1 MTATSLTLSPAL
13 SQGRGR
19 VLLVTGGSRGIGAA
33 IATLAGAA
41 GYRVAVNYLSN
52 AKAAERVVGA
62 IKGAGGD
69 AVALQADV
77 GDDAQ
82 VKRLFAEIDAKLGRI
97 DVLVN
102 NAGILG
108 NKRVE
113 EMDAETLEGIFR
125 ANVFSMYFCAR
136 EAVRRM
142 STKHGGKGGVIVNMS
157 SVASR
162 LGGLAGGTH
171 YAATKGAVDTFSLAL
186 AKEVGAEGIRVNAIR
201 PGLIETD
208 IHDMHGGID
217 PALAKAVPLGR
228 SGLAEEVAR
237 AALWL
242 ASDESSYVHGAVID
256 VSGGR

>member
-1 MTATSLTLSPAL
+1 VTLSPTL

-19 VLLVTGGSRGIGAA
+19 TILVTGGSRGIGAA
-33 IATLAGAA
+33 IATLAGGA
-41 GYRVAVNYLSN
+41 GYRVAVNYVRN
-52 AKAAERVVGA
+52 ADAAGKVVKAIEAVG
-62 IKGAGGD
+62 GT
-69 AVALQADV
+69 AVALQGDV

-108 NKRVE
+108 NRRVE
-113 EMDAETLEGIFR
+113 EMDEETLLGIFR
-125 ANVFSMYFCAR
+125 ANVFSMYYCAR
-136 EAVRRM
+136 EAIRRM
-142 STKHGGKGGVIVNMS
+142 STKHGGKGGAIVNLS

-162 LGGLAGGTH
+162 LGGLAGGSH
-171 YAATKGAVDTFSLAL
+171 YAATKGAIDTFSLAL
-186 AKEVGAEGIRVNAIR
+186 AKEVGTEGIRVNAIR

-208 IHDMHGGID
+208 IHEVHGGIN
-217 PALAKAVPLGR
+217 PELAKAVPLGR
-228 SGLAEEVAR
+228 AGAADEVAR
-237 AALWL
+237 VALWL

>member
-1 MTATSLTLSPAL
+1 MSLSPTLSPTL

-19 VLLVTGGSRGIGAA
+19 VMLVTGGSRGIGAS

-41 GYRVAVNYLSN
+41 GYKVAVNYLKS
-52 AKAAERVVGA
+52 ADAAEGVVKA
-62 IKGAGGD
+62 IAAAGGE

-77 GDDAQ
+77 GDDTQ
-82 VKRLFAEIDAKLGRI
+82 VKRLFGEIDAQLGRI

-108 NKRVE
+108 SKRVD
-113 EMDAETLEGIFR
+113 EMDEATLAGMFR

-142 STKHGGKGGVIVNMS
+142 STRHGGKGGVIVNMS

-162 LGGLAGGTH
+162 LGGLAGGSH
-171 YAATKGAVDTFSLAL
+171 YAATKGAIDTFSLAL
-186 AKEVGAEGIRVNAIR
+186 SKEVGPEGIRVNTIR
-201 PGLIETD
+201 PGLIDTEM
-208 IHDMHGGID
+208 HDVHGGID
-217 PALAKAVPLGR
+217 PALAKAVPLRR
-228 SGLAEEVAR
+228 SGEAAEVAR
-237 AALWL
+237 VALWL
-242 ASDESSYVHGAVID
+242 ASDEASYVHGAIVD